1 MVLTKSKRGGF
12 QVKSVTIF
20 LTDILRKSMPELM
33 QARLTQPLV
42 RDNGLHRPATWDE
55 ALERVTAA
63 FRKSIAK
70 KDPRNFG
77 MFSCSK
83 TTNELNYI
91 AQKFARSVMGTNNID
106 SCNRT

>member
-42 RDNGLHRPATWDE
+42 RDNGLHRPGTWDE

-63 FRKSIAK
+63 FRKSSH
-70 KDPRNFG
+70 PHG
-77 MFSCSK
+77 
-83 TTNELNYI
+83 L
-91 AQKFARSVMGTNNID
+91 RSVEG
-106 SCNRT
+106 RVRKGQYFLPAFRK